1 MIMLRIPNGLKM
13 SEFLIINPRKK
24 ITFVPVNFSEH
35 REVVKE
41 GNRQFLPCI
50 DFNRFRSIL
59 LQVCAFVKKFNKKRM
74 ETFTWDRL

>member
-1 MIMLRIPNGLKM
+1 MLRIPNGLKM

-24 ITFVPVNFSEH
+24 LTFVPVNFSEH